1 MSINRID
8 TDDCTVDSMA
18 KMQAASKYAYFPNI
32 FGEKNCPNS
41 KYSLI
46 TKQKVFQDAYLT
58 YTLLSHEESCE

>member
-8 TDDCTVDSMA
+8 TDHCTVDSMA